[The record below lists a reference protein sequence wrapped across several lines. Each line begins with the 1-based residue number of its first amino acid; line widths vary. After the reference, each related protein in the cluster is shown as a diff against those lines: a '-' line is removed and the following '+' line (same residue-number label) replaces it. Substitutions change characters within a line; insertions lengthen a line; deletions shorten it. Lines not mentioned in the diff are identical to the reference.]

1 MISRACR
8 MGRVLGIIAVAMS
21 AGVLLPAGGC
31 LPQRTAGGDPLEGDA
46 ARQSPAR
53 EVLPGPVIMRPEWV
67 WLAQGRDAAMAQV
80 GTPAPDLQ
88 LAASDGSPHTVSF
101 AELRGQSVV
110 LYFWATWCNACKEN
124 MRALDERARVY
135 GPDGVRFIGV
145 CVDQGGEA
153 MLRTARSNGMN
164 WPTYHDRDAAAGRE
178 YDAAWYPYV
187 VVVGPDGRIQ
197 ASGLHLRHFD
207 EAIGRLLSMP
217 AS

>member
-1 MISRACR
+1 MNHRRSRAS
-8 MGRVLGIIAVAMS
+8 VAIAAASS
-21 AGVLLPAGGC
+21 ASVVLLLAGGC
-31 LPQRTAGGDPLEGDA
+31 GPQRIAGGDPLGGAA

-67 WLAQGRDAAMAQV
+67 WQPQGRDAAMAQV
-80 GTPAPDLQ
+80 GTLAPDLQ
-88 LAASDGSPHTVSF
+88 LVASDGSPHTVSF

-124 MRALDERARVY
+124 MRAMYERARVY
-135 GPDGVRFIGV
+135 GADGVRFIGV

-164 WPTYHDRDAAAGRE
+164 WPTYHDRGGEGGRA

-207 EAIGRLLSMP
+207 EAIGRLLSMS
-217 AS
+217 AG